1 MHVLTLRDTEVDIAY
16 LDLPG
21 STPDAPSLVM
31 LHGLGASAETTFL
44 ETVSRESLSMY
55 RRILI
60 DLPGF
65 GASRVTGNW
74 SGTIEDQAD
83 VVARVLDRLELV
95 NVALVGHSMGGSV
108 AIALATRRPDLIDR
122 LIVAEPNLDAHTGEF
137 SGQIVRSSE
146 SAFLMHGRETI
157 LRALRLQARR
167 GDRIAAVFGQTVEQA
182 CPQALYRSAV
192 SLRADRDP
200 SFRTQF
206 EALAIPRLF
215 VAGETSSGVTASEL
229 APHGI
234 AFGEIAKAGHIMMHD
249 DPDAFARIVAEFLD

>member
-1 MHVLTLRDTEVDIAY
+1 MNAGKLLMHVVKLRDSDVDIAF

-44 ETVSRESLSMY
+44 PTASIDSLSTY
-55 RRILI
+55 GRILI

-65 GASRVTGNW
+65 GASRVSGNW
-74 SGTIEDQAD
+74 SGTIDDQAD
-83 VVARVLDRLELV
+83 VVAQMLDRFELM

-122 LIVAEPNLDAHTGEF
+122 LVVAEPNLDAHTGEF

-146 SAFLMHGRETI
+146 SEFVTHGRETI

-167 GDRIAAVFGQTVEQA
+167 GDPIAAVFCQTVEQA
-182 CPQALYRSAV
+182 NPRALYRSAV

-200 SFRTQF
+200 GFRTQF
-206 EALAIPRLF
+206 ETLSMPRLYIS
-215 VAGETSSGVTASEL
+215 GETSSDVAANALT
-229 APHGI
+229 PHGI
-234 AFGEIAKAGHIMMHD
+234 ALQKLRE
-249 DPDAFARIVAEFLD
+249 PVTS

>member
-1 MHVLTLRDTEVDIAY
+1 MHGVTLRDPDVEIAY

-21 STPDAPSLVM
+21 SMPNATPLVM

-44 ETVSRESLSMY
+44 ETASRESLSMY

-74 SGTIEDQAD
+74 SGTIEDHAD
-83 VVARVLDRLELV
+83 VVARVLDRLEFV

-108 AIALATRRPDLIDR
+108 AIALATRRHDLIDR

-182 CPQALYRSAV
+182 NPRALYRSAV

-206 EALAIPRLF
+206 ETLAMPRLYISGQTSND
-215 VAGETSSGVTASEL
+215 VAANALT
-229 APHGI
+229 PHGI
-234 AFGEIAKAGHIMMHD
+234 AFAEIAGAGHIMMHD

>member
-1 MHVLTLRDTEVDIAY
+1 MHGVTLRDPDVDIAY

-44 ETVSRESLSMY
+44 ETASHEALSMY

-65 GASRVTGNW
+65 GASRVSGNW

-83 VVARVLDRLELV
+83 VVALVLDRLQLV
-95 NVALVGHSMGGSV
+95 DVALIGHSMGGSV
-108 AIALATRRPDLIDR
+108 AIVLATRRPDLIER
-122 LIVAEPNLDAHTGEF
+122 LIVAEPNLDPHTGEF
-137 SGQIVRSSE
+137 SGQIVRTSE
-146 SAFLMHGRETI
+146 SAFLTHGCETV

-182 CPQALYRSAV
+182 YPQALYRSAV

-200 SFRTQF
+200 SFRIQLET
-206 EALAIPRLF
+206 LAMPRLYI
-215 VAGETSSGVTASEL
+215 AGETSNGVAGNEL
-229 APHGI
+229 TPHRI
-234 AFGEIAKAGHIMMHD
+234 AFVEMAKAGHVMMQD